1 MKNLLALAAAV
12 WIAAPA
18 AIAAAEPADEPA
30 PKPAYSE
37 ARLDSDGVFHSS
49 ADNGGRS
56 GARYQAGSTSKFAC
70 SLLALDL
77 ERDGKLRLDDNLADL
92 LPGYAARDAGAI
104 TLRNLLQNRSGIAD
118 GLMES
123 FREDAPAVAA
133 LDISPL
139 EAANRFAIGRTDDAP
154 GTAFDYVNTNW
165 IVVQA
170 VLERAGGAPLADLMQ
185 ARIFDPADMSTA
197 VIMTDGQL
205 PGSAPVTTE
214 EPVIRIPDFVLCAGG
229 LAATPADLI
238 RLARFAHHAGAFSA
252 DMLEDLETV
261 ASPESHYALG
271 GRVRQVKVGGEI
283 RTIHWESG
291 SNGPFK
297 SYTVYDP
304 VADVGYAVMT
314 NEDAYEFIGERR
326 DRWVREELGGELL
339 E

>member
-1 MKNLLALAAAV
+1 MTHLLSLVAATFAV
-12 WIAAPA
+12 APVAVAAQ
-18 AIAAAEPADEPA
+18 
-30 PKPAYSE
+30 PAYVE

-77 ERDGKLRLDDNLADL
+77 ERDGKLKLDDSLADL
-92 LPGYAARDAGAI
+92 LPGYAAPDAGTI

-118 GLMES
+118 GLMDG
-123 FREDAPAVAA
+123 FRKDAAAIAA

-139 EAANRFAIGRTDDAP
+139 EAANRFALGRTGDAP
-154 GTAFDYVNTNW
+154 GTAPLYVNNNGNG
-165 IVVQA
+165 VQY
-170 VLERAGGAPLADLMQ
+170 VHEHAGGAPLAEMMQ

-197 VIMTDGQL
+197 VIMTDGSL
-205 PGSAPVTTE
+205 PGAAPVTTE
-214 EPVIRIPDFVLCAGG
+214 NPVIRIPDFVLCAGG

-238 RLARFAHHAGAFSA
+238 RLARFAHHAGAFTPE
-252 DMLEDLETV
+252 MLADLETV
-261 ASPESHYALG
+261 ASPADYYALG
-271 GRVRQVKVGGEI
+271 GRVRQAMVNGEV
-283 RTIHWESG
+283 RTINWESG

-304 VADVGYAVMT
+304 VADIGYAIMT
-314 NEDAYEFIGERR
+314 NEDDFDFIGARR
-326 DRWVREELGGELL
+326 DRWLREELAGELL